1 VSFNESPT
9 CSYIFSYWLSIFF
22 TANSALHALF
32 VTDSHHNAH
41 YLYVTVW
48 KEIFRETKFLK
59 IWFLFCYDIRLFTNY
74 FCHLGLEYILHNH
87 IYHYKMKCD
96 TFLLIKK
103 KETPNNIISN
113 DHLVF
118 QYFRIKLRSLEIIG
132 SYSTV
137 WHKFVHHHLFTW
149 QLLFLCILKYND

>member
-1 VSFNESPT
+1 MKVLHVR
-9 CSYIFSYWLSIFF
+9 IFSVTGWAFSLQPTVHYMLYLSLILTTTLIISMSQFGKRF
-22 TANSALHALF
+22 SEKLNFSRSDFYFAMI
-32 VTDSHHNAH
+32 
-41 YLYVTVW
+41 Y
-48 KEIFRETKFLK
+48 
-59 IWFLFCYDIRLFTNY
+59 CLFTNY

-103 KETPNNIISN
+103 KKTPNNIISN

-118 QYFRIKLRSLEIIG
+118 QYFRIKLRSLEIIE

-149 QLLFLCILKYND
+149 QLLFLCILKYNN

>member
-1 VSFNESPT
+1 MKVLRVR
-9 CSYIFSYWLSIFF
+9 IFSVTGWAFSLQPTVHYMLYLSLILTTMLIISMSQFGKRYSEKLNF
-22 TANSALHALF
+22 SGSDFYFAMI
-32 VTDSHHNAH
+32 
-41 YLYVTVW
+41 YY
-48 KEIFRETKFLK
+48 
-59 IWFLFCYDIRLFTNY
+59 LFTNY